1 MNRRATS
8 HAVAA
13 LFVCIGLA
21 TIRIGPADGQS
32 EKTLSPLGVEAIK
45 RVLTSH
51 KQWTLYWDLA
61 AVGRPRIGARTADRS
76 SSATL
81 EFMRVGPRV
90 VAHEDDPV
98 HHLECEFDVVVS
110 ENGFTL
116 VRCVGWETT
125 LTHDPAD
132 RDYPFKGQTHSM
144 SLWLA
149 PSK

>member
-1 MNRRATS
+1 MNRRARFRS
-8 HAVAA
+8 VAA
-13 LFVCIGLA
+13 PFLLIGLVN
-21 TIRIGPADGQS
+21 IPIGPAAGQS
-32 EKTLSPLGVEAIK
+32 EKTPSPLGVEGIK

-61 AVGRPRIGARTADRS
+61 AVGRPRIGSRTSDRS

-98 HHLECEFDVVVS
+98 HHLECEFDVVVT

-116 VRCVGWETT
+116 ARCVGWETT

-132 RDYPFKGQTHSM
+132 RDYPFKGRTHSM
-144 SLWLA
+144 LLWLA

>member
-1 MNRRATS
+1 MNRRATF

-61 AVGRPRIGARTADRS
+61 AVGRPRIGSRTADRS

-110 ENGFTL
+110 ENAFTL
-116 VRCVGWETT
+116 ARCVGWETT

-132 RDYPFKGQTHSM
+132 RDYPFKGRTHSM
-144 SLWLA
+144 LLWLA